1 MRRNL
6 KYWGWGYED
15 KSLSDGETSNLLKSL
30 TEFGISGSEK
40 GKFPSLDNITLMKPR
55 LKPPKSLETICTEDK
70 YERVLH
76 TFGQSQPDSIR
87 TFLGDFINA
96 PDLIAY
102 PKNEAD
108 IINLFDW
115 CGEVNAALIP
125 YGAGSSVVGGVTSD
139 VGENYNGTVT
149 VDLSLMNK
157 VVEVDKQSRAARI
170 QGGARGPEL
179 EAGLKP
185 MGFTLRHFPQ
195 SFEHSTLGGWIA
207 TRSGGHFATLY
218 THIDDLVENITMV
231 TPVGKIQSLRVP
243 GSGAGPSPDRLMLG
257 SEGSLGI
264 ITEAWVRLQK
274 KPTFKA
280 TAGFLFSN
288 FLVAAKSVKAISQ
301 AGLYPA
307 NIRIVD
313 NVELK
318 INNASNGSSTLM
330 IVSFE
335 NSDHPVDAWI
345 ARAEQC
351 CLDNGGVI
359 DVNWR
364 NNPSANQESL
374 VGAWR
379 EAFIRMPYNREKLTP
394 RGIISD
400 TFETAITWDKFET
413 FYQNV
418 KQTTE
423 LAILQTTG
431 NKGAVSCRF
440 SHAYPDGPA
449 PYFAFHA
456 NSEPNRMIEDWLA
469 IKNAASDAIIA
480 NGGTITHHHAIGRD
494 HSKWYRKQRPLLFE
508 KVLNRSKEYLDPKG
522 ILNPGV
528 IVT

>member
-1 MRRNL
+1 MNKKL

-15 KSLSDGETSNLLKSL
+15 KSLSDKETNNLLKAFA
-30 TEFGISGSEK
+30 EFGISGSEK
-40 GKFPSLDNITLMKPR
+40 GKFPSLESISLKEPR
-55 LKPPKSLETICTEDK
+55 LKPPKSLETIFTVEK

-87 TFLGDFINA
+87 TFLGNFSNA

-102 PKNEAD
+102 PKTEVD
-108 IINLFDW
+108 ILNLFDW

-139 VGENYNGTVT
+139 VGEKYNGTVT

-157 VVEVDKQSRAARI
+157 VMEIDNESCAARI

-185 MGFTLRHFPQ
+185 SGFTLRHFPQ

-218 THIDDLVENITMV
+218 THIDDLVQNITML

-288 FLVAAKSVKAISQ
+288 FLLAAKSVKAIPQ

-307 NIRIVD
+307 NVRIVD

-359 DVNWR
+359 DVDWR

-379 EAFIRMPYNREKLTP
+379 EAFIRMPYNREKLTS

-400 TFETAITWDKFET
+400 TFETAITWDKFEN
-413 FYQNV
+413 FYQHV
-418 KQTTE
+418 KQATE

-456 NSEPNRMIEDWLA
+456 NSEPNRMIKDWLA

-494 HSKWYRKQRPLLFE
+494 HSKWYRKQRPLLFG